1 MTQRVNQFGLP
12 IGEDVPGWNGA
23 TPPNR
28 NPMEGQYCR
37 LEALDTARHVDDIFS
52 AFSHDPEGKLW
63 TYMPQGP
70 FPTREELAAWMKE
83 AEHSTDPHFYALI
96 DKKSGQAI
104 GQASYL
110 RIDPGNGVIEVGNI
124 AFSPLLQRTPMAT
137 EAMFLMMKQAFDVW
151 GYRRYEWKCDSLN
164 AASRKAAARF
174 GFTYDGL
181 FEQAVIYKG
190 RNRDTTWYSILD
202 KDWPRIKNGF
212 EKWLAPENFDE
223 AGVQKQKLSD
233 LIAVD

>member
-23 TPPNR
+23 TPPDR
-28 NPMEGQYCR
+28 IPIEGRYCR
-37 LEALDTARHVDDIFS
+37 LEALESARHLDGIFA

-70 FPTREELAAWMKE
+70 FLSRDELAAWME
-83 AEHSTDPHFYALI
+83 DAQHSKDPHFYALI
-96 DKKSGQAI
+96 DQQTGQAI

-110 RIDPGNGVIEVGNI
+110 RIDPSNGVIEVGNI
-124 AFSPLLQRTPMAT
+124 AFSPLLQRTPKAT

-151 GYRRYEWKCDSLN
+151 GYRRYEWKCDALN

-202 KDWPRIKNGF
+202 KDWPRVKHGF
-212 EKWLAPENFDE
+212 ETWLSPKNFDE
-223 AGVQKQKLSD
+223 TGVQKQKLSD
-233 LIAVD
+233 LING